1 MTIALMTP
9 KMQRSHGA
17 AAVSFARQAGR
28 VRLRDLA
35 QSGSAKVIL
44 PQGAAAD
51 NGPEVVFLN
60 TSGGLTGGDSLTYR
74 ISLGDG
80 VRAVATT
87 QTAERVYKS
96 AAGLAQVTVAAE
108 VGANGWLDW
117 LPQETILFQSSALR
131 RHTRIDLAAGAGC
144 LMVETIVLGR
154 AAMGETVTSL
164 MLCDRRE
171 VWRAGAPVIIDP
183 FGLTAHCLGNRLALL
198 GGATALTAVAL
209 VGPAAQD
216 ALAPLRAVL
225 TEPGV
230 QAAASGWDGRLT
242 LRAVAQDGW
251 PLRRQIL
258 RVLEVLRQG
267 RPAPRVWQL

>member
-17 AAVSFARQAGR
+17 AAVSFGLQNGR

-44 PQGAAAD
+44 PPGAGGSD
-51 NGPEVVFLN
+51 GPEVVFLN
-60 TSGGLTGGDSLTYR
+60 TSGGLTGGDSLSYR
-74 ISLGDG
+74 ICLGDG

-87 QTAERVYKS
+87 QTAERAYKS
-96 AAGLAQVTVAAE
+96 ASGVAQVSVTAE
-108 VGANGWLDW
+108 VGVQGWLDW
-117 LPQETILFQSSALR
+117 VPQETILFQSSALR
-131 RHTRIDLAAGAGC
+131 RLTRIDLAAGAGC

-171 VWRAGAPVIIDP
+171 VWRQGTPVIIDP
-183 FGLTAHCLGNRLALL
+183 FGLTEACLGARTALL
-198 GGATALTAVAL
+198 DGATAMTAIAY

-225 TEPGV
+225 NEPGV
-230 QAAASGWDGRLT
+230 QAAASAWDGRLT
-242 LRAVAQDGW
+242 LRAMAQDGW
-251 PLRRQIL
+251 LLRRQIL

-267 RPAPRVWQL
+267 CPAPRVWQI